1 MACLEDIPF
10 LFLCVERKDEEENRL
25 RTDQLPFQNTIP
37 LLKRM
42 HDQPAREKVTFAA
55 CVPKVHCT
63 DMWYPIQD
71 QGNILIQNQCERAW

>member
-25 RTDQLPFQNTIP
+25 RTFQNNIL

-55 CVPKVHCT
+55 CVHKVNCM
-63 DMWYPIQD
+63 DMWYLIQD
-71 QGNILIQNQCERAW
+71 QGSILIQNQCERAW